1 MNYKKYALE
10 NLTNWLHDCVSCED
24 ISSQEIYDTIKEV
37 IVDNY
42 NVYNKLA
49 NKSKEL
55 LTMIENYQH
64 DNMSKTEKSP
74 VTYDEMISAGYEMTD
89 DGFWIPADGFCPPRK
104 KWTVNIEKDA
114 TNDEHFFTLPE
125 ELVEKLSWKEG
136 DEVEYVDNG
145 DGSFLIKKVEKTV
158 SELST

>member
-1 MNYKKYALE
+1 MNYKKHALE
-10 NLTNWLHDCVSCED
+10 NLTNWLHDCVSCEEM
-24 ISSQEIYDTIKEV
+24 SSQEIYNTIKEV

-55 LTMIENYQH
+55 LTMIENYQY

-74 VTYDEMISAGYEMTD
+74 VTYDEMISAGYEMTG
-89 DGFWIPADGFCPPRK
+89 DGFWCPK
-104 KWTVNIEKDA
+104 EKWTVSIEKDP

-125 ELVEKLSWKEG
+125 ELVENLSWKEG
-136 DEVEYVDNG
+136 DEVEYIDNG
-145 DGSFLIKKVEKTV
+145 DGSFLIKKVETTV
-158 SELST
+158 SELAT